1 MAEFIT
7 INVHIAGTDYPI
19 RANIEDESVIKEAA
33 LKINNGLIE
42 LQKAYNGVEKKDL
55 LAMGMIQLV
64 SQQIKE
70 NSKTE
75 SELNKSKAQLQQFES
90 LINEFESKLM

>member
-7 INVHIAGTDYPI
+7 INVHVAGADYPI

-33 LKINNGLIE
+33 QKINNGLIE

-75 SELNKSKAQLQQFES
+75 SELNKSRAQLQQFES

>member
-7 INVHIAGTDYPI
+7 INVHIAGADYPI
-19 RANIEDESVIKEAA
+19 KANVEDEAVIKEAA
-33 LKINNGLIE
+33 QKINNSLIE

-70 NSKTE
+70 HSQTE
-75 SELNKSKAQLQQFES
+75 LELNKNRAQLQQFES
-90 LINEFESKLM
+90 LISEFESKLA

>member
-7 INVHIAGTDYPI
+7 INVHVAGADYPI
-19 RANIEDESVIKEAA
+19 RANVDDESVIKEAA
-33 LKINNGLIE
+33 QKINNGLIE

-75 SELNKSKAQLQQFES
+75 SELNKSRAQLQQFES